1 MGWKEDIVQ
10 TVYDIGKRLR
20 RNEKQIK
27 NHETRIL
34 KLENR

>member
-10 TVYDIGKRLR
+10 MVYDIGKRLG

-27 NHETRIL
+27 NHETRIQE
-34 KLENR
+34 LENR